1 MKCAKCYYVRSANDI
16 YWNRILALRFRIF
29 AGRAKVIIVADGLM
43 LYIKTEHFYEDIK
56 NDIEQWFD
64 TSTLVMET
72 GLQLKQ
78 IIR

>member
-16 YWNRILALRFRIF
+16 HWNRILALRFGIF
-29 AGRAKVIIVADGLM
+29 AGRAKVIIVADELK

-64 TSTLVMET
+64 TP
-72 GLQLKQ
+72 QL
-78 IIR
+78 

>member
-16 YWNRILALRFRIF
+16 HWNGILDLRFGIF
-29 AGRAKVIIVADGLM
+29 AGRAKVIIVADELK

-64 TSTLVMET
+64 TP
-72 GLQLKQ
+72 QL
-78 IIR
+78 